1 MSVFDRLFIIVLYLG
16 PDGQACLGQAE
27 RSLFGLD
34 GGLQVLNVS
43 FLILQLL

>member
-1 MSVFDRLFIIVLYLG
+1 MSVLGRLCTIVLYLG

-27 RSLFGLD
+27 GSLLCLD
-34 GGLQVLNVS
+34 GGLQVLNVG

>member
-1 MSVFDRLFIIVLYLG
+1 MDVFDRLCIIVLYLG

-27 RSLFGLD
+27 GSLLGLD
-34 GGLQVLNVS
+34 GGLQVLNVG